1 MSLDDALRQTV
12 EETVRQVLT
21 RELPPQLARVSQA
34 PDPDRLRSIEET
46 AEYLGVTPACV
57 RERLKAGE
65 LQAVSLGKYRRIPHK
80 SIQELIARQ
89 LDRERFARGQA
100 GNIAPENVDADIS
113 AALGLTAPST
123 PRRRQSK
130 KEGAPSGARLGS

>member
-1 MSLDDALRQTV
+1 MTLDQAVQAAV
-12 EETVRQVLT
+12 EQSVRRVLE

-113 AALGLTAPST
+113 AALGLTTPSA
-123 PRRRQSK
+123 PRRRQPK
-130 KEGAPSGARLGS
+130 KGARQQVARSGS